1 MADEALIIEKAK
13 KGDTEAFSG
22 LITTYKK
29 LIYNLCLRMLEDRAE
44 AEDAAQET
52 FIKIYRGLKY
62 YNGSSKFSTWAL
74 RICSNV
80 CIDIIRKKKAR
91 FVPID
96 DYEFSDGSSPE
107 KSYIASE
114 VRKDVKKAVMA
125 LPEKYRLIIIY
136 YHFMNLSYQEISE
149 ILGEPMTIVKN
160 RIYRARIMLRQ
171 NLDEKEGDLD
181 DGLQYSIRV
190 NNEIS

>member
-1 MADEALIIEKAK
+1 MADEALMIERAQ

-29 LIYNLCLRMLEDRAE
+29 LIYNLCLRMLDDRAE

-62 YNGSSKFSTWAL
+62 YNGGSKFSTWAL
-74 RICSNV
+74 KICSNV
-80 CIDIIRKKKAR
+80 CIDMIRKKKAR

-96 DYEFSDGSSPE
+96 DYEFSDGSTPE

-114 VRKDVKKAVMA
+114 TRGDIKKAVMN

-149 ILGEPMTIVKN
+149 ILDKPITVVKN
-160 RIYRARIMLRQ
+160 RIYRARLMLRQ

-181 DGLQYSIRV
+181 DGVQYSIKI